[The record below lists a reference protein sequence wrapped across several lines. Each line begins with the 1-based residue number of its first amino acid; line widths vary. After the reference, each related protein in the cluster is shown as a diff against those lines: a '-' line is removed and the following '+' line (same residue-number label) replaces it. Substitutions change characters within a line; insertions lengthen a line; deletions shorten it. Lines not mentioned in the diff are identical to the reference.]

1 LKTGE
6 TAICW
11 TTGTF
16 ERGFFLF
23 DEKAAIYHG
32 CCLQGDR
39 MRCEKI
45 AQSVAQP
52 SLAKLMH
59 NFNREKSCPNVWTT
73 KK

>member
-1 LKTGE
+1 MAAAYRVTG
-6 TAICW
+6 CVV
-11 TTGTF
+11 
-16 ERGFFLF
+16 
-23 DEKAAIYHG
+23 K
-32 CCLQGDR
+32 
-39 MRCEKI
+39 KI